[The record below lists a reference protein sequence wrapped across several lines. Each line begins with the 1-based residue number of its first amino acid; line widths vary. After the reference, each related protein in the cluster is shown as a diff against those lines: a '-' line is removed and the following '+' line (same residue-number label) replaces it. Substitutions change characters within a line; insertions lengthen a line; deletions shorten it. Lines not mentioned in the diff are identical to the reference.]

1 MNETNNLKSEAM
13 AIFRTL
19 NLDGMFIPVPRPE
32 IEYELLK
39 FSGGELHIKLNNNID
54 YSEVEKVIITHR
66 IKSTDDLM
74 AVLIAK
80 NALELKGVKSFD
92 LIMPYVPYARQD
104 RKCFNGESFTLK
116 VFTSILNS
124 AKFETVH
131 VFDAHSDVA
140 PALIDNCNNHDNKQ
154 IVRGIL
160 NGFENIPILISPDA
174 GSNKKANK
182 LAVDLQM
189 ELVKCDKVRDTKTG
203 ALSGFE
209 VFANDLKGKDCLIV
223 DDICDGGGTFLGLA
237 KELKNKGAGNIYLF
251 VTHGIFSKGTEIFKE
266 LFSGIYCTNSF
277 SDIESNNVKQIKIQL

>member
-1 MNETNNLKSEAM
+1 M
-13 AIFRTL
+13 AKKRTL
-19 NLDGMFIPVPRPE
+19 NLDGMFIPVPIPE

-54 YSEVEKVIITHR
+54 YSEVERVIITHR
-66 IKSTDDLM
+66 IKNTDDLM

-116 VFTSILNS
+116 VFANILNS
-124 AKFETVH
+124 ANFENVH

-154 IVRGIL
+154 FVREIL
-160 NGFENIPILISPDA
+160 CDFENKPILISPDA

-182 LAVDLQM
+182 LAIDLQM

-209 VFANDLKGKDCLIV
+209 VFTSDLKGKDCLIV

-266 LFSGIYCTNSF
+266 LFSGLYCTNSF
-277 SDIESNNVKQIKIQL
+277 SDLESNNVKQIKIQL